1 MNIIKLP
8 KLPDLE
14 NEELKVVDDY
24 EMNTPPDLPQGFFS
38 LLSVGASG
46 SGKTNAT
53 LNLIK
58 KLAPYYNRYML
69 ISPTGCYDEERQQRA
84 EKKYNHLKIEF
95 DEEHHCYHRG
105 LVREIVERQREK
117 LIEYEEWK
125 RYTDVYARFVVFLQ
139 KNQKKAEL
147 HPDLWGFEGIDM
159 LMKYQFCEPT
169 DENMFPTQI
178 VPTAMLIIDD
188 MASTPIYTNA
198 LGELVELQMKNRHYK
213 MSVLNLVQ
221 AYKLCP
227 RSIRLNSS
235 VMMLFPCKS
244 EKMIKE
250 FAETC
255 NNQYNPEQFLALFQ
269 YATKDK
275 PYDFLYIDCRVPKGF
290 RKNFNEPIDVVG
302 GEDEVVGPEV
312 QPEPEVDD
320 LKNNPDQ

>member
-1 MNIIKLP
+1 MNIVKLP
-8 KLPDLE
+8 KLPNLE
-14 NEELKVVDDY
+14 NAEIKVVDDY

-58 KLAPYYNRYML
+58 KLKPYYNRYIL

-84 EKKYNHLKIEF
+84 EKKYDNLKIEF
-95 DEEHHCYHRG
+95 DEEHHCYHKG
-105 LVREIVERQREK
+105 LIREIVERQREK

-125 RYTDVYARFVVFLQ
+125 RYSAVFARFEKFLV
-139 KNQKKAEL
+139 NNRVRAAME
-147 HPDLWGFEGIDM
+147 PVMWGFKELDM
-159 LMKYQFCEPT
+159 LLKYNFAHPSE
-169 DENMFPTQI
+169 EGMFPTQI
-178 VPTAMLIIDD
+178 VPTAMLVIDD

-198 LGELVELQMKNRHYK
+198 LGELIELQMKNRHFK

-244 EKMIKE
+244 EK
-250 FAETC
+250 
-255 NNQYNPEQFLALFQ
+255 N
-269 YATKDK
+269 D
-275 PYDFLYIDCRVPKGF
+275 
-290 RKNFNEPIDVVG
+290 
-302 GEDEVVGPEV
+302 
-312 QPEPEVDD
+312 
-320 LKNNPDQ
+320 